1 MSATSINTNQHYV
14 PQMLLRGFEIE
25 PGSEQVWAFDK
36 RTDKAFI
43 TTVRNIA
50 AERGYYDLGENA
62 TIDDVMTR
70 ADDMTFPI
78 IDSIRQRR
86 SVSRLSGQDRGLLA
100 GFVVLQFLRTR
111 GMQEKMRNL
120 EETVAARV
128 HEMTGQFPEKWEE
141 EGQPEKQREHYLQT
155 IREFTQDF
163 LPHLLNKNLILY
175 ETDRNAPFCCSDD
188 PVAMTNTIN
197 PGDGLRGTIGL
208 AVPGIEIHLPISSE
222 FSLAYTCPTIG
233 AAFEAMQQNYRSH
246 GGLFL
251 EEAFCYLRARDF
263 GLSMKLQPENVR
275 FHNSL
280 QIINAERFVIAS
292 RNDFADAA
300 DIVVGDPKVRTGR
313 RFGMN

>member
-25 PGSEQVWAFDK
+25 SGSEQVWAFDK

-128 HEMTGQFPEKWEE
+128 HEMTGQFPEK
-141 EGQPEKQREHYLQT
+141 
-155 IREFTQDF
+155 
-163 LPHLLNKNLILY
+163 
-175 ETDRNAPFCCSDD
+175 
-188 PVAMTNTIN
+188 
-197 PGDGLRGTIGL
+197 
-208 AVPGIEIHLPISSE
+208 
-222 FSLAYTCPTIG
+222 
-233 AAFEAMQQNYRSH
+233 
-246 GGLFL
+246 
-251 EEAFCYLRARDF
+251 
-263 GLSMKLQPENVR
+263 
-275 FHNSL
+275 
-280 QIINAERFVIAS
+280 
-292 RNDFADAA
+292 
-300 DIVVGDPKVRTGR
+300 
-313 RFGMN
+313 